1 MPAFSNAPQKSM
13 NTQSLIEV
21 GKALFQ
27 NNQHPEAQLKFAEA
41 VLAESGSTE
50 HKTLFVQSLTGRPFP
65 YYSETVKQAIMLCF
79 AENTLRHL
87 PLFFSWHALLL
98 HAPET
103 AILARLEACETY
115 EDMRTLL
122 VAEAEGTCSGLLDSP
137 FLQQGLKKLL
147 IKNYAFE
154 RVLTGLRRY
163 MLLEAS
169 PKECA
174 KHKPF
179 LTALAMQ
186 CFFNEYL
193 FYLTAEEQATLDQL
207 RHRLT
212 ETADEAKILLYA
224 CYRPLWDAPDAQSLL
239 TRFLD
244 GACSEDMAELLQIQI
259 KNPLEERRLRDM
271 IKPFGAISDQT
282 SQAVQAQYEEHPF
295 PRWTACGHARS
306 EEKAKLSAGRKIL
319 IAGCG
324 TGQQAV
330 TAAMNFPLAELT
342 AIDLSKA
349 SLAYARRK
357 AEQYGQ
363 GNISFRHGDILDVAS
378 LGERF
383 DYIVCGGVLHHMKVP
398 EDGFRALKTVL
409 KPDGIM
415 RIALYS
421 EIARRQIVAV
431 QNWITKQ
438 GIPPTTDSIRD
449 FRKCFME
456 GGYQNIFG
464 PDTPAPYFDCF
475 SISETRDLFF
485 HVQEHRFTCPALKDL
500 LSALELDLLVFAPEA
515 YGLHQR
521 YRQLFP
527 DDPHAT
533 NLDNWHII
541 EQNNPG
547 LFIGMYKFYTAPKEQ
562 HTPGAIPAWLAI

>member
-1 MPAFSNAPQKSM
+1 M
-13 NTQSLIEV
+13 NTQSLIEL

-27 NNQHPEAQLKFAEA
+27 NGQYPEAQLKFAEA
-41 VLAESGSTE
+41 VLAESGNAE
-50 HKTLFVQSLTGRPFP
+50 HKALFVQSLTGRPFP
-65 YYSETVKQAIMLCF
+65 RYDETIKQAIMFCF

-103 AILARLEACETY
+103 AILARIEACETY

-122 VAEAEGTCSGLLDSP
+122 AEAQDSYSPLLNSA

-163 MLLEAS
+163 VLLEAS

-179 LTALAMQ
+179 LSALATQ

-193 FYLTAEEQATLDQL
+193 FYVTAEEQAKLDHL
-207 RHRLT
+207 RHKLT
-212 ETADEAKILLYA
+212 ETADETEILLYA

-239 TRFLD
+239 TRFSGD
-244 GACSEDMAELLQIQI
+244 ACSADMVELLQIQI
-259 KNPLEERRLRDM
+259 EDPLEERRLKDT

-295 PRWTACGHARS
+295 PRWVACGHTRS
-306 EEKAKLSAGRKIL
+306 GEKAKLSAGRKIL

-349 SLAYARRK
+349 SLAYAHRK
-357 AEQYGQ
+357 AEEYGQ
-363 GNISFRHGDILDVAS
+363 TNITFRHGDILDVAS

-398 EDGFRALKTVL
+398 EDGFRALKGVL

-431 QNWITKQ
+431 QNWIMEQ
-438 GIPPTTDSIRD
+438 GFPPTSEGIRD
-449 FRKCFME
+449 FRKRFME
-456 GGYQNIFG
+456 GGYRDIF
-464 PDTPAPYFDCF
+464 TANTAIPYFDCF
-475 SISETRDLFF
+475 SVSETRDLFF
-485 HVQEHRFTCPALKDL
+485 HVQEHRFTCPALKDI
-500 LSALELDLLVFAPEA
+500 LSSLALDLLVFAPEA

-547 LFIGMYKFYTAPKEQ
+547 LFIGMYKFYTAPKGQ
-562 HTPGAIPAWLAI
+562 HAPGAIPAWLAMG